1 MKKVLEILQYGETD
15 IRFNTDLKL
24 AEHPDAIPPLIGAF
38 SFSMMTTLWGGNE
51 MDIMAVIRA
60 LAIADLAVTGNRKE
74 MIKAMDQ
81 DSEIFAKIIK
91 DAHREYEKKGGRVI
105 TFPAEIMPSKTRS

>member
-1 MKKVLEILQYGETD
+1 MKKVLEILQYGDTD

-24 AEHPDAIPPLIGAF
+24 TEHPDSIPPLIGAF

-74 MIKAMDQ
+74 LIRAMDE
-81 DSEIFAKIIK
+81 DSEMFAEIIK
-91 DAHREYEKKGGRVI
+91 ETRREYEKMGGRVI